1 MGEAMRL
8 RTQAPLLRPDRR
20 PIPRPL
26 IARAPS
32 LHSVALEHQRTRG
45 NVATQ
50 RLLQRQ
56 PTLQANPK
64 WKIDYKRAERR
75 NQSYAKSLKWA
86 ARLAQLQPTWD
97 EAWKKSDS
105 RKFAELV
112 ADFQLGQSGLEPDGE
127 LGPATWSRLRPIGE
141 VISERAVS
149 WEDSE
154 SVCSTATHERLLE
167 GYSQATGK
175 QLVGKAQAA
184 AFRIILH
191 SISSEMAKV
200 DEQYRATG
208 AAGALVYLGK
218 GTFVTQ
224 DEIWKDKALLPGAA
238 MQVWKKKSDV
248 ERIKQSKE
256 PKHMGTSFV
265 FVEYV
270 GDDAMKVKHY
280 DQLQTHKKTWYE
292 FWVGA
297 NINR

>member
-1 MGEAMRL
+1 MGGAVRL

-20 PIPRPL
+20 PTLRPL

-32 LHSVALEHQRTRG
+32 LHSVVLEHQRTRG

-56 PTLQANPK
+56 PNLQANPK
-64 WKIDYKRAERR
+64 WKIDYASAERQNR
-75 NQSYAKSLKWA
+75 KYAKSLKWA
-86 ARLAQLQPTWD
+86 DRLAQLRPTWD
-97 EAWKKSDS
+97 EAWKKSDF

-112 ADFQLGQSGLEPDGE
+112 ADFQLGEKGLEPDGE
-127 LGPATWSRLRPIGE
+127 LGPGTWSRLRPIGE
-141 VISERAVS
+141 VIAERSVS
-149 WEDSE
+149 WEASE

-175 QLVGKAQAA
+175 QLIGKAQEK

-191 SISSEMAKV
+191 SISSEMSKV

-238 MQVWKKKSDV
+238 MQVWKKQSDV
-248 ERIKQSKE
+248 ELIKQGKE
-256 PKHMGTSFV
+256 PKNMGTSFV

-280 DQLQTHKKTWYE
+280 DQLQTHKKSWYE